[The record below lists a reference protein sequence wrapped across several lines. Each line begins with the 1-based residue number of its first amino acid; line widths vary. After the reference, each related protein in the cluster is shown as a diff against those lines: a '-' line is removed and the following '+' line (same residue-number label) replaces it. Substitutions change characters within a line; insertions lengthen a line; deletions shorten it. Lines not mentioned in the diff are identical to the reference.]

1 MSVIVLHNIWINESV
16 NKFVEKKSARIYAYN
31 MENFKGHGGGKN
43 SGWEEK
49 IFFKCFAFSR

>member
-43 SGWEEK
+43 SG
-49 IFFKCFAFSR
+49 